1 MGCGIVQKWNLIS
14 FALLIRHGRVG
25 KYVTILYKYIRVQY
39 IHSLKM
45 DLMLNSNLF
54 CTCLYNNSILK
65 NKTMVKKQ
73 ALTCNQY
80 ILIIVFLDQI
90 QVWLFVKL
98 FAAKTTIS
106 HLRISSLSNLTN
118 LLLPNL
124 FFRYNEDVFNAGCYT
139 IQLRIF
145 GGCRMRP
152 VA

>member
-1 MGCGIVQKWNLIS
+1 
-14 FALLIRHGRVG
+14 
-25 KYVTILYKYIRVQY
+25 
-39 IHSLKM
+39 
-45 DLMLNSNLF
+45 MLNSNLF

-73 ALTCNQY
+73 ALTCHQY
-80 ILIIVFLDQI
+80 ILIIVFFNQI

-98 FAAKTTIS
+98 FAAKTTTS

-145 GGCRMRP
+145 GGCRMRQ
-152 VA
+152 VAYIGLTIRSFSNELAFGIIHLVRTQNFQKK